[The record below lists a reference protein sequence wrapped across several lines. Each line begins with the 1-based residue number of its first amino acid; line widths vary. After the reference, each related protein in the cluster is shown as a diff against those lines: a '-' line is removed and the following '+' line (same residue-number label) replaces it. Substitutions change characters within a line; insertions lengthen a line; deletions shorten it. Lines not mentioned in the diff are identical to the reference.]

1 MLALFREHRYAW
13 QVVGLL
19 WVAFFL
25 AYIARQSVFSIF
37 AVLRDELGFTE
48 TQLGLTSTVFLWVY
62 ASMNLFAGQIG
73 DRFPKHQ
80 VVAASVALWAL
91 ATVWMGAAASP
102 AALLAGRAVLAVTQ
116 GVYAPTAVAYISQ
129 VHSPATRGSAITA
142 HGTAQYLGV
151 IVGGWYGGY
160 LAEAWSWRWMFWLVA
175 LATFAY
181 AAVLYSVLRRNPAA
195 AAATGAAS
203 ASARVSSVWPILRTP
218 SYLTISLAFIAVNA
232 MLWIVYTWLPDILQ
246 KKYSLSAASA
256 GFNATAYVQI
266 AMIAGLVAGAPLGDW
281 LTPRRPRARLW
292 LMAAGLLV
300 SSPCVYAIV
309 AADTLGEMRLAALG
323 YGFFKGVFSG
333 NVWASLLAVVP
344 HDRRAFGVGFTNAL
358 GGMVGGVASYLVGYF
373 RGHYAVETML
383 GAAGVLGW
391 VSMLVLGY
399 AIRRTYLADCARV
412 SQRA

>member
-1 MLALFREHRYAW
+1 MLALFREHRRAW

-25 AYIARQSVFSIF
+25 AYVARQSVFSIF
-37 AVLRDELGFTE
+37 GVLRAELGFTE

-62 ASMNLFAGQIG
+62 ASMNLLAGQIG
-73 DRFPKHQ
+73 DRFPKHR

-91 ATVWMGAAASP
+91 ATALMGAAASP

-129 VHSPATRGSAITA
+129 VHSAATRGSAITA

-181 AAVLYSVLRRNPAA
+181 AGVLYVSLRRNPAA
-195 AAATGAAS
+195 AAAGS
-203 ASARVSSVWPILRTP
+203 PGASARVSSIWPILRTP
-218 SYLTISLAFIAVNA
+218 SYLTISLAFLAVNA
-232 MLWIVYTWLPDILQ
+232 MLWIVYTWLPDLLQ

-256 GFNATAYVQI
+256 GFHATAYVQI

-300 SSPCVYAIV
+300 SSPCVYGIV

-333 NVWASLLAVVP
+333 NVWAALLAVVP

-358 GGMVGGVASYLVGYF
+358 GSMVGGVASYLVGYF
-373 RGHYAVETML
+373 RGHYPVETMMA
-383 GAAGVLGW
+383 AAGVLGW
-391 VSMLVLGY
+391 VSMLVLGCV
-399 AIRRTYLADCARV
+399 IRRTYLADCARAQ
-412 SQRA
+412 QRA